1 MGTLEKPSIKINQEF
16 YNFIN
21 QEVLSVTKH
30 KKARFWDDVVALVKE
45 LVPENRRLLAERDD
59 LQTRIDVWLQE
70 NKEDF
75 NQQEYTAFLRE
86 IGYLEEEGGDFQITT
101 SNVDPEIAELA
112 GPQLVVPLKNA
123 RFALNAANSR
133 WGSLYDAIYGSD
145 LIVQDGDLAAG
156 GDYNTKRGELVV
168 EKSKDFL
175 DDIFPLA
182 KGSHKDAI
190 CYLSYYQQLLVY
202 MEDGSS
208 CGLKNPKQ
216 FVGINGPK
224 DSPESILLRNNGLH
238 VELCFDKSG
247 SVGSRDKAG
256 IEDIAIEAALTTIMD
271 CEDSVCAVDP
281 EDKIEV
287 YRNWLGLMQGTLTET
302 FEKDGQTICRRLK
315 CNRMF
320 TGKDGEE
327 FRVKGR
333 SLMMIRNVGH
343 LMTSSL
349 ILDDDGNETPEGII
363 DAIVTILIATIDI
376 AKEDNAP
383 KRNSRAR
390 SIYVVKPKMHGPKE
404 VAFTCKMFARVEE
417 LLGLELN
424 TVKLGIMDEER
435 RTTVNLKECIRAA
448 KDRVCFINTGFL
460 DRTGDEIHTSMHAG
474 PFLPKGEMKQ
484 QPWIQAYENW
494 NVDIGLECG
503 FQGKAQIGKGMWA
516 MPSEMAR
523 MMDEKMAHPASGAN
537 TAWVPS
543 PTAAAL
549 HAMHY
554 HYVDV
559 FEKQNKIK
567 DRARADLNDILNIPI
582 LPIARSLTENEIS
595 NELENS
601 IQGILGYVVRWV
613 DLGIGCSTVPDIHDI
628 GLMEDRATLRISSQ
642 LIANWLHHGICN
654 PEQVM
659 NIMQRMAEVVDAQNA
674 KTKGYQPMSGRL
686 DESYSFQ
693 AAKALIFEGC
703 NQTNGYTEPLLHS
716 YRLRHKAR

>member
-1 MGTLEKPSIKINQEF
+1 MGTLEKPAIKINQEF
-16 YNFIN
+16 YNFVN
-21 QEVLSVTKH
+21 QEVLSITNH
-30 KKARFWDDVVALVKE
+30 NKARFWDDVVALVKE
-45 LVPENRRLLAERDD
+45 LVPENRRLLAERET
-59 LQTRIDVWLQE
+59 LQAKLDSWHRDR
-70 NKEDF
+70 KGDF
-75 NQQEYTAFLRE
+75 TSEEYTSFLKE
-86 IGYLEEEGGDFQITT
+86 IGYLEEEGDDFQISTT
-101 SNVDPEIAELA
+101 NVDPELSELA

-145 LIVQDGDLAAG
+145 LISQEGELKPGAE
-156 GDYNTKRGELVV
+156 YNTKRGELVISRAK
-168 EKSKDFL
+168 EFL
-175 DDIFPLA
+175 DDVCPLA
-182 KGSHKDAI
+182 NGSHKNAI

-202 MEDGSS
+202 LEDGSS
-208 CGLKNPKQ
+208 CGLKNPEQ

-224 DSPESILLRNNGLH
+224 DAPESILLRNNGLH
-238 VELCFDKSG
+238 IELCFDRSG
-247 SVGSRDKAG
+247 DIGSNDKAG
-256 IEDIAIEAALTTIMD
+256 LEDISIEAALSTIMD

-287 YRNWLGLMQGTLTET
+287 YRNWLGLMQGNLTET
-302 FEKDGQTICRRLK
+302 FEKDGKTICRRLK

-349 ILDDDGNETPEGII
+349 MFDEDGNETPEGII
-363 DAIVTILIATIDI
+363 DAIVTILIASIDI
-376 AKEDNAP
+376 NKEDNAP
-383 KRNSRAR
+383 KRNSRSR

-404 VAFTCKMFARVEE
+404 VAFTCKIFSRVEE
-417 LLGLELN
+417 LLGLKPN
-424 TVKLGIMDEER
+424 TVKIGIMDEER

-448 KDRVCFINTGFL
+448 KERVCFINTGFL
-460 DRTGDEIHTSMHAG
+460 DRTGDEIHTSMEAR
-474 PFLPKGEMKQ
+474 PFLPKAEMKS
-484 QPWIQAYENW
+484 QPWISAYENW

-516 MPSEMAR
+516 MPNEMAR
-523 MMDEKMAHPASGAN
+523 MMDEKISHPSSGAN

-543 PTAAAL
+543 PTAAVL

-559 FEKQNKIK
+559 AEQQNKIK
-567 DRARADLNDILNIPI
+567 DRERAQLQDILTIPT
-582 LPIARSLTENEIS
+582 LPNDRQLSSDEIS
-595 NELENS
+595 RELENS

-613 DLGIGCSTVPDIHDI
+613 DQGIGCSTVPDINNI

-642 LIANWLHHGICN
+642 LIANWLHHEICN

-659 NIMQRMAEVVDAQNA
+659 DIMQRMAGVVDAQNA
-674 KTKGYQPMSGRL
+674 KTKGYQPMSGRF

-693 AAKALIFEGC
+693 AAKALIFEGR
-703 NQTNGYTEPLLHS
+703 NQPNGYTEPLLHS
-716 YRLRHKAR
+716 YRLRQKAR